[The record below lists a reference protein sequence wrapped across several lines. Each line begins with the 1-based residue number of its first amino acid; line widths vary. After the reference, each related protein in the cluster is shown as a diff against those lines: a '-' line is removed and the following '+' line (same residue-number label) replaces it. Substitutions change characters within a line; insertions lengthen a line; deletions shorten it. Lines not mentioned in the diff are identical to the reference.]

1 LPCLVLFAP
10 ITDRGTDSSVS
21 KCNAQKAVTRSAYLL
36 FYRRRTPHPLG
47 PPTLQKIVQAAES
60 DPSADSD
67 EDERSRP
74 RNNQAESG
82 NGQRLDASSRNG
94 SSSASTAGTGVA
106 AGVAVLRGGGS
117 HQHSGHGSPLKNGAE
132 VANLSEND
140 DEGSLPPF
148 ENDGNEDEGYGE
160 EAYDSNER
168 YGGYGEEGPIWS
180 FEGIGSSSLH
190 AHDASSDDVASD
202 APNAGSE
209 GGGML
214 EARLREDFG
223 EDMVGHAGSSTP
235 VEGIQPV
242 LGGEMGD
249 GDVHEIRVLGE

>member
-1 LPCLVLFAP
+1 M
-10 ITDRGTDSSVS
+10 TDKCTDSSVS
-21 KCNAQKAVTRSAYLL
+21 KCNAQKAVTRNAYLL

-47 PPTLQKIVQAAES
+47 PTTLQEIVQAAEFE
-60 DPSADSD
+60 PSADSD
-67 EDERSRP
+67 EERRSR
-74 RNNQAESG
+74 RGDNQAESG
-82 NGQRLDASSRNG
+82 NGQSLDASSRNG

-117 HQHSGHGSPLKNGAE
+117 HQHLAHASPLRNGAE
-132 VANLSEND
+132 VANLSED
-140 DEGSLPPF
+140 EDEGSLARF
-148 ENDGNEDEGYGE
+148 DHEANEDEGYGE
-160 EAYDSNER
+160 EAYESHEH
-168 YGGYGEEGPIWS
+168 YGGYEEEGPMWS

-202 APNAGSE
+202 APNAGWE
-209 GGGML
+209 GGDVL
-214 EARLREDFG
+214 QDRLREDFG

-249 GDVHEIRVLGE
+249 GEVHEIRVVGE